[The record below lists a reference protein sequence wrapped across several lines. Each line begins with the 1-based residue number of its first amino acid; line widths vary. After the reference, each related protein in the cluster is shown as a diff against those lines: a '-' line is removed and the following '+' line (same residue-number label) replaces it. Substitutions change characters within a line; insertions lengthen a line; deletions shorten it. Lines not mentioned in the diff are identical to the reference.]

1 MQTVQVD
8 TIRELLARAQQQLT
22 GSDSARLD
30 AEILLSFVMKVSRES
45 FYTHPDD
52 PVAPELACDYWSLV
66 AKRATGFP
74 IAYLTGH
81 KEFWSTDLTV
91 DQYTLIP
98 RPETECLVETAL
110 DLIPEHAAVNIL
122 DLGTGSGA
130 IAIAVAGERP
140 DCNIIAVDI
149 ATESLHIAQANAV
162 RHRLANI
169 RFMQSDWFSSL
180 RNEVFDLILC
190 NPPYVDSRYQGFMD
204 GEISFEPRIALDGG
218 HLGLEAINHLIP
230 ASTRH
235 LRPGGYFIL
244 EHGYDQA
251 RSVAHLFSVNSFTEL
266 RVRQDYACHDRVSH
280 ARLA

>member
-1 MQTVQVD
+1 MLAMQTGV
-8 TIRELLARAQQQLT
+8 ISELLERGQQQLS

-30 AEILLSFVMKVSRES
+30 AEILLSFTMNAPRES
-45 FYTHPDD
+45 FYTHPDA

-66 AKRATGFP
+66 AKRAAGYP
-74 IAYLTGH
+74 VAYLTGH
-81 KEFWSTDLTV
+81 KEFWSTDLLV
-91 DQYTLIP
+91 DQSTLIP

-110 DLIPEHAAVNIL
+110 ELIPEHAALNIL

-130 IAIAVAGERP
+130 IAIAIAGERP
-140 DCNIIAVDI
+140 ECNIIAVDI
-149 ATESLHIAQANAV
+149 AIECLRVAQANAE
-162 RHRLANI
+162 RNRLANI
-169 RFMQSDWFSSL
+169 RFMESDWFSGIQD
-180 RNEVFDLILC
+180 EVFDLILC
-190 NPPYVDSRYQGFMD
+190 NPPYVDSHYHGFID

-235 LRPGGYFIL
+235 IRPGGYFML

-251 RSVAHLFSVNSFTEL
+251 YSVAHLFSVHRFTEL
-266 RVRQDYACHDRVSH
+266 RVRRDYAGHDRVSY